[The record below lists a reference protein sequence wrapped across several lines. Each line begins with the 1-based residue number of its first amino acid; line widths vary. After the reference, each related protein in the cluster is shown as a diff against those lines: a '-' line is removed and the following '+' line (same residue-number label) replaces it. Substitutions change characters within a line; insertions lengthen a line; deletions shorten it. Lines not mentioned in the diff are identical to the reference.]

1 MDLDFLKLLRPAV
14 WRAAG
19 TTEDGR
25 VAQKRAARKLSMIFT
40 GLALLVPVLTGIL
53 NQVPDSTKGTW
64 TIDRTTLLDIG
75 PTHMRAIGGTF
86 TWRFFEWQIFGS
98 NDVPIGSGGGVFN
111 FINVLNPTLFHVF
124 FLLIVVALIAQRRS
138 VRA

>member
-1 MDLDFLKLLRPAV
+1 M
-14 WRAAG
+14 
-19 TTEDGR
+19 
-25 VAQKRAARKLSMIFT
+25 AQKRTARKLSLIFAI
-40 GLALLVPVLTGIL
+40 LALSVPVLTGVL
-53 NQVPDSTKGTW
+53 NQVPDSTAGTW

-98 NDVPIGSGGGVFN
+98 NDVPIGAGGVFS
-111 FINVLNPTLFHVF
+111 FINFFNPTLFHVF
-124 FLLIVVALIAQRRS
+124 LLFIVVALIAQRRS